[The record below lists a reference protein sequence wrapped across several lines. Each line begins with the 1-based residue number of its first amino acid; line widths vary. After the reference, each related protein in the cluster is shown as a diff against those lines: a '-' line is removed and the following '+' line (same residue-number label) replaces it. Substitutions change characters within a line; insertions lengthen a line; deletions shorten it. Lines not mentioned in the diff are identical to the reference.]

1 MSPLSPLSRRSL
13 VAHVS
18 RVTGP
23 LGSRVSAPG
32 ATCAALATRVTG
44 AEGGVPAG
52 ALCCRAAGPG
62 PLEAWLPMLLLLL
75 LLSSVSFYSHHHCTQ
90 SASSANKVCQTCKQC
105 LLLVVFG
112 CQY

>member
-52 ALCCRAAGPG
+52 ALCWRAAGPG

-75 LLSSVSFYSHHHCTQ
+75 LLLSSVSFYSHHH
-90 SASSANKVCQTCKQC
+90 SAVR
-105 LLLVVFG
+105 LLS
-112 CQY
+112 

>member
-23 LGSRVSAPG
+23 LGSRVSAHG

-44 AEGGVPAG
+44 AEGAVPEG
-52 ALCCRAAGPG
+52 ALCWRAAGPG
-62 PLEAWLPMLLLLL
+62 PLEAWFPMLLLLLLLLL
-75 LLSSVSFYSHHHCTQ
+75 LLSSVSFYSHHH
-90 SASSANKVCQTCKQC
+90 SAVR
-105 LLLVVFG
+105 LLS
-112 CQY
+112 